1 MSQIDIIN
9 GIQVIIPT
17 NGETDWGEEV
27 TKAFRLLASTTLQ
40 KNTTQF
46 TLEAELNFGTNF
58 GIKVLYLKSITSDS
72 SSSGFLRMAAQDNI
86 GWKANDSG
94 SGDLLL
100 GISEDDVLRFKGI
113 DLMDVSSPQTIS
125 NKTFDTSNDY
135 NIEISLD
142 DIDSGTRENPE
153 NVGRGVVGAA
163 NNKLVFGEAGA
174 DPAAISAPQIFNRYK
189 VGLDKPSSTLTFT
202 DSDGNREHILKLSA
216 SELLPENSGTDIRRL
231 SPTQEKV
238 LVDKDMSATVFANIS
253 MTGFTIPSGLTGDFS
268 FRARLGSSVERPILQ
283 NSLTRVGISPLAFK
297 LGAGITESTGMCEL
311 NDGTLVAGGRSGEVG
326 KNRIA
331 KVDKV
336 TGIAS
341 TVYALEVPLNPD
353 KVPGQSVW
361 YWKGLR
367 DPFFNSRGIYR
378 VREISGL
385 TNVDND
391 LYAILHIEHTRRSD
405 PSFSAPSNSCK
416 MLAKI
421 DLIEPEIAG
430 EIGKA
435 EFSIRIVD
443 SLPGSRYRQDNDWYN
458 YPLGYR
464 AVGIA
469 SQDINCLASKGDSM
483 YFIENSSQK
492 LYSLDIRGQAT
503 ESGLLEYPTSTQG
516 DRNLDI
522 HGLTS
527 YGKNFLAISKEAT
540 PDTRTIVTIPF
551 GGGSVTNLF
560 RTPIAAFGETESI
573 ALSSDGVFAMS
584 SSSTYLHK
592 ISTTTTRVIDSLIDS
607 PVFSSELKQS
617 LANPTD
623 ERTISFNLP
632 RIYIEKL
639 TELEVSLECVEF
651 PTGGSNASITV
662 DSLDSSFFGITESID
677 IVDIQ
682 VTGPEGPT
690 GSTGVQ
696 GEKGDQG
703 LKGDPGEDGATGGIG
718 NQGPIGPRGN
728 AGSQGVPGPRG
739 SDGNNGTRGPQGD
752 QGAGGPKGDTG
763 DTGPAGPSDGP
774 EGPAGAKGDRGLP
787 GVPGQRGVPGTVGS
801 KGSKG
806 VPGDRGLQGTT
817 GAQGNPGSKGD
828 TGDIGP
834 TGADSTVPGPAGSKG
849 DRGVPGDI
857 GARGPVGAKGDTG
870 DIGAKGDRGSAG
882 SGGNPDEI
890 TLNDTASGLL
900 QIKDGGISR
909 VKLNQ
914 ELQDDIDAGSGVGL
928 IKPSLKDTQ
937 LRVTAVDRTG
947 DTKVSLSGAATT
959 ELSENSIVQIGSGNT
974 FDLDKQAKVTAV
986 EKATEVDVLDATV
999 PLHYEHGLRVYDAA
1013 TNGAGTGN
1021 ILNEAADGRD
1031 ALINQITYQSNTRN
1045 LSLIFDTARLMHEFN
1060 ITSVPQHIS
1069 VYIGGVL
1076 IVFNG
1081 VNVRNDLQINR
1092 YRTTHGLSS
1101 TSQISVKVSTGHP
1114 LILTLDKDIVSA
1126 GLFNNVLIVEQIA
1139 NNLKLEHTSPDGN
1152 AVPTRNEV
1160 QSAIDA
1166 TVNNLPPSG
1175 ITDVNP
1181 SNLDSDETPETGKA
1195 VIISETDADKFDFIE
1210 VASQADLDKK
1220 VDKTRTP
1227 NVDIHYGTSVKPAN
1241 TKVTGNDA
1249 EIQEASG
1256 SGFAVI
1262 FNLSVD
1268 YASLVG
1274 NYFHRSNSVGLGRTY
1289 LEIVSDST
1297 GGNSAAG
1304 TLVLKWGDNADT
1316 LTFPSDSIL
1325 RKATP
1330 GKRLSAEEYIAVRK
1344 LVARN
1349 TNWFVYEK
1357 ETDTQEASL
1366 LIELKEAEHGNT
1378 KVVRYI
1384 EKDVRTQVKRIFDV
1398 EFPNTDDKVDKSE
1411 VEMPLLYG
1419 KSKRAPAKY
1428 IGFKG
1433 ASLSHASGEESLTL
1447 HFNGSQNLSRVI
1459 GDYLYNPKVLGL
1471 GTKFIK
1477 LKSIVSG
1484 NNTSAV
1490 KVTLSW
1496 DENADT
1502 SLIENS
1508 TLLKASN
1515 PGTDFSETEY
1525 QVLAAIFTGT
1535 RTNASET
1542 QHSNTWSIYKDVV
1555 GEEEADL
1562 TWDFKSHVER
1572 NEAGGSANTV
1582 ARFTVTNVQ
1591 TGVSVLRDFV
1601 LPRGATGDVGTQG
1614 PQGEQGAGG
1623 PQGPLGLAGPKG
1635 ITGAQGDAG
1644 PEGPQGGA
1652 ADIQDG
1658 DVTTQKIA
1666 DEAVTPAKIEG
1677 TNTPGQT
1684 LQTDENGNATWG
1696 DSAIEDLTRTTAF
1709 NNGLKEFTAA
1719 ETNDLQ
1725 EVTLFDGFDEV
1736 GGTTKD
1742 IFVLNSDRT
1751 IGITKAFNGTF
1762 DLSAEGTVANTPTA
1776 TTEFTLDCE
1785 IVKRVI
1791 TERFTLSSL
1800 GGYLYGA
1807 ARIQN
1812 AVSTAGL
1819 SFRDSAYTISGNV
1832 RVYKSASN
1840 IYISHP
1846 NTYRLN
1852 SIHALANQSAEVI
1865 ADIADSVISYDDNT
1879 KEIYFVGKR
1888 LYRLISINS
1897 GTNMPFT
1904 VEVVNHNTV
1913 SDSTSFSSAIF
1924 IENEFYYIADSG
1936 ETLGRV
1942 DVHSGTHT
1950 VLHRDLSTVYGG
1962 RVGTM
1967 FLYKDQIN
1975 ITSYGGMVW
1984 VLNLDDIGNP
1994 TIVGSSV
2001 LGSSVFPYKD
2011 STGEGLIDLR
2021 IDIRNEW
2028 TSNPVTIVSSFVE
2041 TTHQNLS
2048 INNTFGAEG
2057 SILNTG
2063 RVEIPE
2069 IPPNEEYAI
2078 KLSYKCDS
2086 GSQVFS
2092 NDTVRGTYSLDFRG
2106 DLPTSGQLGPE
2117 GPQGDQGLRGF
2128 KGDQGDQGDQGEPGA
2143 EGTTGARGPAGAK
2156 GDRGLRGFKG
2166 DPGPGGGSGDLADV
2180 YFEIDY
2186 DGTDSIFGLYNAKN
2200 AAPVQGNNANSFMV
2214 KSADRG
2220 SWYFSR
2226 SAKVRVT
2233 VTASVKYYGRSA
2245 SETNWGKLDFY
2256 VSTSGFLH
2264 PISSWNN
2271 ERVLPASR
2279 SNPVAA
2285 IEYRPSTGIIIT
2297 EVASRATSDG
2307 FEFSPDFIGVTDI
2320 SRFVYKIL
2328 LRIEELP

>member
-1 MSQIDIIN
+1 MSQIVIIN
-9 GIQVIIPT
+9 GERVTIPT
-17 NGETDWGEEV
+17 VGETGWGESV
-27 TKAFRLLASTTLQ
+27 THAFQLLASTTLQ
-40 KNTTQF
+40 RITTQF
-46 TLEAELNFGTNF
+46 TLQAELSFGPNF
-58 GIKVLYLKSITSDS
+58 GIKALYVKSITSDS

-216 SELLPENSGTDIRRL
+216 LELLPENSGTDIRRL

-283 NSLTRVGISPLAFK
+283 NSLTRVGVSPSAFK

-311 NDGTLVAGGRSGEVG
+311 NDGTLIAGGRSGEVG

-405 PSFSAPSNSCK
+405 PSFSTPSNSCK
-416 MLAKI
+416 LLTKI
-421 DLIEPEIAG
+421 DLIEPGIAG
-430 EIGKA
+430 EIGRA
-435 EFSIRIVD
+435 EFSIKIID
-443 SLPGSRYRQDNDWYN
+443 TIAGSRTRQDNDWYN

-560 RTPIAAFGETESI
+560 GTPIAAFGETESI

-592 ISTTTTRVIDSLIDS
+592 IATTTTRVIDSLIDS

-617 LANPTD
+617 SDNPTD

-639 TELEVSLECVEF
+639 TELEVSLECVAF

-728 AGSQGVPGPRG
+728 AGSQGVPGTAGAAGPRG

-752 QGAGGPKGDTG
+752 QGAKGDTG

-774 EGPAGAKGDRGLP
+774 EGPAGAKGDKGLP

-959 ELSENSIVQIGSGNT
+959 ELSENSIVQIGSRNT

-1045 LSLIFDTARLMHEFN
+1045 LALIFDTARLMHEFN

-1227 NVDIHYGTSVKPAN
+1227 NVDIHYGTSVKPAT

-1256 SGFAVI
+1256 SGFDVI

-1289 LEIVSDST
+1289 LEIVRDST

-1316 LTFPSDSIL
+1316 LTFPSNSIL

-1330 GKRLSAEEYIAVRK
+1330 GKRLSAAEYIEVRK
-1344 LVARN
+1344 LVARD

-1459 GDYLYNPKVLGL
+1459 GDYLYNPSVVGL

-1515 PGTDFSETEY
+1515 PGTDFSEAEY
-1525 QVLAAIFTGT
+1525 QVLAFFSGT
-1535 RTNASET
+1535 STNASET
-1542 QHSNTWSIYKDVV
+1542 QHSNTWSIYEDVA

-1572 NEAGGSANTV
+1572 NEAGDAANTV

-1614 PQGEQGAGG
+1614 PQGEQGPVG

-1635 ITGAQGDAG
+1635 ITGAQGDTG

-1666 DEAVTPAKIEG
+1666 DKAVTLAKIQ
-1677 TNTPGQT
+1677 PGSSSGQL
-1684 LQTDENGNATWG
+1684 LQTDESGNAVW
-1696 DSAIEDLTRTTAF
+1696 DFVTTK
-1709 NNGLKEFTAA
+1709 NSK
-1719 ETNDLQ
+1719 
-1725 EVTLFDGFDEV
+1725 VTL
-1736 GGTTKD
+1736 
-1742 IFVLNSDRT
+1742 SD
-1751 IGITKAFNGTF
+1751 
-1762 DLSAEGTVANTPTA
+1762 
-1776 TTEFTLDCE
+1776 
-1785 IVKRVI
+1785 VI
-1791 TERFTLSSL
+1791 T
-1800 GGYLYGA
+1800 
-1807 ARIQN
+1807 
-1812 AVSTAGL
+1812 
-1819 SFRDSAYTISGNV
+1819 
-1832 RVYKSASN
+1832 
-1840 IYISHP
+1840 
-1846 NTYRLN
+1846 
-1852 SIHALANQSAEVI
+1852 
-1865 ADIADSVISYDDNT
+1865 
-1879 KEIYFVGKR
+1879 
-1888 LYRLISINS
+1888 
-1897 GTNMPFT
+1897 
-1904 VEVVNHNTV
+1904 
-1913 SDSTSFSSAIF
+1913 
-1924 IENEFYYIADSG
+1924 
-1936 ETLGRV
+1936 
-1942 DVHSGTHT
+1942 
-1950 VLHRDLSTVYGG
+1950 
-1962 RVGTM
+1962 
-1967 FLYKDQIN
+1967 
-1975 ITSYGGMVW
+1975 
-1984 VLNLDDIGNP
+1984 
-1994 TIVGSSV
+1994 
-2001 LGSSVFPYKD
+2001 
-2011 STGEGLIDLR
+2011 
-2021 IDIRNEW
+2021 
-2028 TSNPVTIVSSFVE
+2028 
-2041 TTHQNLS
+2041 
-2048 INNTFGAEG
+2048 
-2057 SILNTG
+2057 
-2063 RVEIPE
+2063 
-2069 IPPNEEYAI
+2069 
-2078 KLSYKCDS
+2078 
-2086 GSQVFS
+2086 
-2092 NDTVRGTYSLDFRG
+2092 
-2106 DLPTSGQLGPE
+2106 
-2117 GPQGDQGLRGF
+2117 
-2128 KGDQGDQGDQGEPGA
+2128 
-2143 EGTTGARGPAGAK
+2143 
-2156 GDRGLRGFKG
+2156 
-2166 DPGPGGGSGDLADV
+2166 
-2180 YFEIDY
+2180 
-2186 DGTDSIFGLYNAKN
+2186 
-2200 AAPVQGNNANSFMV
+2200 
-2214 KSADRG
+2214 
-2220 SWYFSR
+2220 
-2226 SAKVRVT
+2226 
-2233 VTASVKYYGRSA
+2233 
-2245 SETNWGKLDFY
+2245 
-2256 VSTSGFLH
+2256 
-2264 PISSWNN
+2264 
-2271 ERVLPASR
+2271 LPASQTNEG
-2279 SNPVAA
+2279 SYFDLFTTFSEIQGE
-2285 IEYRPSTGIIIT
+2285 IEGATFLNSEGNLEIYTSIYR
-2297 EVASRATSDG
+2297 R
-2307 FEFSPDFIGVTDI
+2307 
-2320 SRFVYKIL
+2320 L
-2328 LRIEELP
+2328 